1 MRKHLSK
8 LYTANLK
15 TSNLIH
21 TKIVSNKMVMG
32 LCSLFAA
39 TYTAQVSANSGKS
52 KKEKKTMKKPITSNS
67 KKNSRKTTNQIPV
80 FLTLNNKDY
89 TTQRGQT
96 QPTKSCLTDKGQQ
109 RPKTTKSVKFVNN

>member
-8 LYTANLK
+8 LFIASGK
-15 TSNLIH
+15 TSNLLH
-21 TKIVSNKMVMG
+21 TKIISNKMVMG

-52 KKEKKTMKKPITSNS
+52 KKEKKTMKKPTSNS
-67 KKNSRKTTNQIPV
+67 KKTSRKTTNQIPV
-80 FLTLNNKDY
+80 FLTLNNKNY

-96 QPTKSCLTDKGQQ
+96 QPIKSCLADKGQQ
-109 RPKTTKSVKFVNN
+109 RPKTTKTVKFINN

>member
-8 LYTANLK
+8 LFTTNGK
-15 TSNLIH
+15 TSNLLH
-21 TKIVSNKMVMG
+21 TKIISNKMVMG

-52 KKEKKTMKKPITSNS
+52 KKEKKTMKKPTSNS

-80 FLTLNNKDY
+80 FLTINNKNY
-89 TTQRGQT
+89 TTQKDQT
-96 QPTKSCLTDKGQQ
+96 KPTKSCLTDKGQQ
-109 RPKTTKSVKFVNN
+109 RPKTTKTVKFINN

>member
-1 MRKHLSK
+1 MMRKHLSK
-8 LYTANLK
+8 LFTANGK
-15 TSNLIH
+15 TSNLLH
-21 TKIVSNKMVMG
+21 TKIISNKMVMG

-52 KKEKKTMKKPITSNS
+52 KKEKKTMKKPTSNS

-80 FLTLNNKDY
+80 FLTINNKNY
-89 TTQRGQT
+89 TTQKGQT

-109 RPKTTKSVKFVNN
+109 RPKTTKTVKFINN

>member
-1 MRKHLSK
+1 
-8 LYTANLK
+8 
-15 TSNLIH
+15 
-21 TKIVSNKMVMG
+21 MVMG

-52 KKEKKTMKKPITSNS
+52 KKEKKTMKKPTSNS

-89 TTQRGQT
+89 TTQKGQAK
-96 QPTKSCLTDKGQQ
+96 PTKSCLADKGQQ
-109 RPKTTKSVKFVNN
+109 RPKTTKTVKFISN

>member
-1 MRKHLSK
+1 
-8 LYTANLK
+8 
-15 TSNLIH
+15 
-21 TKIVSNKMVMG
+21 MVMG

-39 TYTAQVSANSGKS
+39 TYTAQVSANLGKS

-109 RPKTTKSVKFVNN
+109 RPKTTKTVKFINN

>member
-8 LYTANLK
+8 LFTANGK
-15 TSNLIH
+15 TSNLLH
-21 TKIVSNKMVMG
+21 TKIISNKMVMG

-39 TYTAQVSANSGKS
+39 TYTAQVSAHSSKS

-67 KKNSRKTTNQIPV
+67 KKNSRKTTNQMPV
-80 FLTLNNKDY
+80 FLTINKNY
-89 TTQRGQT
+89 TTQKGQT

-109 RPKTTKSVKFVNN
+109 RPKTTKNVKFTNN

>member
-8 LYTANLK
+8 LFTANGK

-39 TYTAQVSANSGKS
+39 TYTAQLSANSGKS
-52 KKEKKTMKKPITSNS
+52 KKEKNTMKSSTSHS
-67 KKNSRKTTNQIPV
+67 KKNSRKTTNKMPV
-80 FLTLNNKDY
+80 FLTINNKNY
-89 TTQRGQT
+89 STQKGQA
-96 QPTKSCLTDKGQQ
+96 QPTKSCLADKGQQ
-109 RPKTTKSVKFVNN
+109 RPKTTKTVKFINN